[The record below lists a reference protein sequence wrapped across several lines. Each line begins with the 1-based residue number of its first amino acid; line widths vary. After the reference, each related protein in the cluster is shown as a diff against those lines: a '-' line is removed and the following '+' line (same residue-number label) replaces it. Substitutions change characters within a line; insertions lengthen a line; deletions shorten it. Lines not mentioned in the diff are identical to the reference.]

1 MLGNY
6 KTYFA
11 PFGQE
16 TTLFGSLYTIV
27 QDDIGYRALMHRKK
41 PTSMAPSRYFE
52 GTKQDIKTVL
62 PLEIKKKFLRNPDK
76 QLQLLQTIEQMN
88 ERVSQFKQL

>member
-1 MLGNY
+1 
-6 KTYFA
+6 
-11 PFGQE
+11 
-16 TTLFGSLYTIV
+16 
-27 QDDIGYRALMHRKK
+27 
-41 PTSMAPSRYFE
+41 MAPSRYFE

-62 PLEIKKKFLRNPDK
+62 PLEIEKKFLRNPDK